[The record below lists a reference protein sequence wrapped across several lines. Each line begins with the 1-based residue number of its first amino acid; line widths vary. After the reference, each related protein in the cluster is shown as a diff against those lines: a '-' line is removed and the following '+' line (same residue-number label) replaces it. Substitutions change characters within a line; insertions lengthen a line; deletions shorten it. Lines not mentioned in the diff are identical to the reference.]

1 MNHPRKLTDE
11 MIRTVADSG
20 GVIGVNI
27 CSAFLNSKFLNPANR
42 KSDYLKYICYIM
54 NADGEDIL
62 SIGSDFD
69 GITGNLE
76 IATVLE
82 MNGFLKEMKS
92 AGITEKQIEKFSYR
106 IVERVLKDS
115 LSERTKYNESKGQ
128 IMKSVA
134 IILMIISALSK
145 VMGFLREMVFSYF
158 YGTSAVKDAYVIAT
172 SAPGLI
178 VSFVGTAITIG
189 FIPVY
194 NRILKEMS
202 KEQANLYTSK
212 ITNILFIIIT
222 IAILIIELFPVP
234 FVKLF
239 AGGFTGETLATTVSF
254 LRIVIVTVY
263 FTCFFS
269 LYQGYLN
276 AHDVFI
282 PSVVAPFMMNI
293 IVILFTI
300 AAGTIDNIFLP
311 IGFFLGYLAQL
322 IFLYPF
328 LRKKEFTYTPSFNFK
343 DRYVKLFL
351 ELAAPMMLAMVVQ
364 NVGTIIDKNI
374 ASFIA
379 VGGIS
384 SLEYANRLVNMV
396 QMILITS
403 IATSIYPT
411 MSQLGVR
418 KEYRKLKEVA
428 SNNIAVMMR
437 LLIPATI
444 GLMLLSEPITAFV
457 YGRGEFGQ
465 ESILMTSGALFYY
478 APLLIGLGITDIFNR
493 VFYSLEDTKT
503 PVFLSIISIVVD
515 IVLNITLSRFMGLNG
530 LALSTSI
537 GRFVNAIL
545 LYIYLRKRIQG
556 IGLKNISGKVV
567 KIIIASGIMGAVVYI
582 LKGVLLNTLPLVLSV
597 LVMVA
602 AAGILY
608 IALVFLFGII
618 RLEDARKI
626 IKTKLK
632 R

>member
-1 MNHPRKLTDE
+1 
-11 MIRTVADSG
+11 
-20 GVIGVNI
+20 
-27 CSAFLNSKFLNPANR
+27 
-42 KSDYLKYICYIM
+42 DYLKYICYIM

-158 YGTSAVKDAYVIAT
+158 YETSAVKDAYVIAT

-300 AAGTIDNIFLP
+300 AAGTIDNIFHP
-311 IGFFLGYLAQL
+311 IGFFLGYLAQI

-328 LRKKEFTYTPSFNFK
+328 LRKK
-343 DRYVKLFL
+343 
-351 ELAAPMMLAMVVQ
+351 
-364 NVGTIIDKNI
+364 
-374 ASFIA
+374 
-379 VGGIS
+379 
-384 SLEYANRLVNMV
+384 
-396 QMILITS
+396 
-403 IATSIYPT
+403 
-411 MSQLGVR
+411 
-418 KEYRKLKEVA
+418 
-428 SNNIAVMMR
+428 
-437 LLIPATI
+437 
-444 GLMLLSEPITAFV
+444 
-457 YGRGEFGQ
+457 
-465 ESILMTSGALFYY
+465 
-478 APLLIGLGITDIFNR
+478 
-493 VFYSLEDTKT
+493 
-503 PVFLSIISIVVD
+503 
-515 IVLNITLSRFMGLNG
+515 
-530 LALSTSI
+530 
-537 GRFVNAIL
+537 
-545 LYIYLRKRIQG
+545 
-556 IGLKNISGKVV
+556 
-567 KIIIASGIMGAVVYI
+567 
-582 LKGVLLNTLPLVLSV
+582 
-597 LVMVA
+597 
-602 AAGILY
+602 
-608 IALVFLFGII
+608 
-618 RLEDARKI
+618 
-626 IKTKLK
+626 
-632 R
+632 

>member
-1 MNHPRKLTDE
+1 
-11 MIRTVADSG
+11 
-20 GVIGVNI
+20 
-27 CSAFLNSKFLNPANR
+27 
-42 KSDYLKYICYIM
+42 
-54 NADGEDIL
+54 
-62 SIGSDFD
+62 
-69 GITGNLE
+69 
-76 IATVLE
+76 
-82 MNGFLKEMKS
+82 
-92 AGITEKQIEKFSYR
+92 
-106 IVERVLKDS
+106 
-115 LSERTKYNESKGQ
+115 
-128 IMKSVA
+128 MKSVA

-194 NRILKEMS
+194 NRILKEKS
-202 KEQANLYTSK
+202 KEEANLYTSK
-212 ITNILFIIIT
+212 ITNFLIIIIT
-222 IAILIIELFPVP
+222 AAIIVIEIFPAP

-239 AGGFTGETLATTVSF
+239 AGGFTGETLEVTISF
-254 LRIVIVTVY
+254 LRIVILTVY

-300 AAGTIDNIFLP
+300 AAGLINNMFLP

-322 IFLYPF
+322 VFLAPF
-328 LRKKEFTYTPSFNFK
+328 LKKKEFKYSFNFNFK

-396 QMILITS
+396 QMILISS

-418 KEYRKLKEVA
+418 KEFGKLKEVA
-428 SNNIAVMMR
+428 SNNIAVMIG
-437 LLIPATI
+437 LLIPATV
-444 GLMLLSEPITAFV
+444 GLMMLSEPIVSFV
-457 YGRGEFGQ
+457 YGRGEFGR

-503 PVFLSIISIVVD
+503 PVALSIISIVVD

-545 LYIYLRKRIQG
+545 LYIILRKRIGG
-556 IGLKNISGKVV
+556 IGFKRISSKLIM
-567 KIIIASGIMGAVVYI
+567 IIISAIIMAAVIFLLTGILME
-582 LKGVLLNTLPLVLSV
+582 KLPLILA
-597 LVMVA
+597 VMVIVA
-602 AAGILY
+602 AAGIVYVL
-608 IALVFLFGII
+608 LVLILGVVKIEDI
-618 RLEDARKI
+618 RELLSKR
-626 IKTKLK
+626 LK
-632 R
+632 KKESEKK

>member
-1 MNHPRKLTDE
+1 
-11 MIRTVADSG
+11 
-20 GVIGVNI
+20 
-27 CSAFLNSKFLNPANR
+27 
-42 KSDYLKYICYIM
+42 
-54 NADGEDIL
+54 
-62 SIGSDFD
+62 
-69 GITGNLE
+69 
-76 IATVLE
+76 
-82 MNGFLKEMKS
+82 
-92 AGITEKQIEKFSYR
+92 
-106 IVERVLKDS
+106 
-115 LSERTKYNESKGQ
+115 
-128 IMKSVA
+128 MKSVA

-194 NRILKEMS
+194 NRILKEKS

-212 ITNILFIIIT
+212 ITNFLFIIIT
-222 IAILIIELFPVP
+222 IAILVIELFPIS

-254 LRIVIVTVY
+254 LRIVIITVY

-276 AHDVFI
+276 AHDVFV
-282 PSVVAPFMMNI
+282 PTVVAPFMMNI

-300 AAGTIDNIFLP
+300 AAGIINNIFLP
-311 IGFFLGYLAQL
+311 VGFFLGYFAQL
-322 IFLYPF
+322 VFLYPF
-328 LRKKEFTYTPSFNFK
+328 LKKKEFHYTFTFDFK

-364 NVGTIIDKNI
+364 NIGTIIDKNI

-411 MSQLGVR
+411 LSQLGVR
-418 KEYRKLKEVA
+418 REYGRLKEVA
-428 SNNIAVMMR
+428 SNNIAVMLG
-437 LLIPATI
+437 LLIPATV
-444 GLMLLSEPITAFV
+444 GMMMLSGPITAFV

-503 PVFLSIISIVVD
+503 PVFLSIISILVD
-515 IVLNITLSRFMGLNG
+515 IILNVTLSRFMGLNG

-545 LYIYLRKRIQG
+545 LYVFLRRRMQG
-556 IGLKNISGKVV
+556 IGLRKISPTIM
-567 KIIIASGIMGAVVYI
+567 KIILAAVMMGGTIYLLQSI
-582 LKGVLLNTLPLVLSV
+582 LLDTLPLILSV
-597 LVMVA
+597 LVIIG
-602 AAGILY
+602 AAGIVY
-608 IALVFLFGII
+608 IIMIFLLRVI
-618 RLEDARKI
+618 RMEY
-626 IKTKLK
+626 IKTFINKK
-632 R
+632 VKKKN